1 MATDD
6 TTAEPPA
13 DAVLRVAV
21 PCPLNRL
28 FDYLPPRHSALPSPG
43 CRVRVPFGRRHEIG
57 VVVDWHHQSDLPP
70 ERLRRVSAVLD
81 DTPLLG
87 PELRELATWA
97 TRYYHHPPGEV
108 WATVLPKLLRQGED
122 LDCVATE
129 RWRLTAVGAAT
140 ELRGQRQRALQAM
153 LSTSSDG
160 SSAAELDLALAE
172 WRAAA
177 RRLLARRL
185 VWREVEPPTPPPAQ
199 RLLTPGPPPS
209 PEQSAAL
216 QAIDGTPGFQ
226 AFVLDGVTGSG
237 KTEVYLRAVERV
249 LSQGRQALVL
259 APEIGLTP
267 QLVERFRSRLQAPV
281 VVLHSALTDRER
293 LAAWVCAADGRA
305 GVVIGT
311 RSAVF
316 TPLARPGLIVVDEEH
331 DGSFKQQDGFRYSA
345 RDLAVLR
352 ARLVDVPVVLGSAT
366 PSLETLHN
374 ANSGR
379 FRRLLLGHRVGGAT
393 QPVFEVLDVRG
404 KAMEE
409 GVALALLQRMRSH
422 LERDEQ
428 VLLFLNRRGYAP
440 TLLCHD
446 CGWVARC
453 RRCDARLTLHRRRG
467 RLICHHCAGEQPAP
481 AHCPDCRGSELRPLG
496 LGTERVEA
504 VLQRHLPEFLVARV
518 DRDSTQRK
526 GSLESY
532 LEGARSGRYPILVG
546 TQMLAKGH
554 HFPGVTLV
562 AVLDADHGLFSADYR
577 AGERL
582 AQVLMQVAGRAGR
595 AERPGTVVIQTH
607 QPGHPL
613 LQTLVTRGYAGFA
626 AAALQERA
634 DAVLPPYA
642 FQALLRAEATDR
654 SAPAAFLTEAR
665 KAAGR
670 PPQVELMGPVPAP
683 MERRAG
689 RWRAQLLVSS
699 QQRPLLHQFLDR
711 WAPLLEDLPGARR
724 TRWALEVDPPELY

>member
-1 MATDD
+1 M
-6 TTAEPPA
+6 
-13 DAVLRVAV
+13 LRVAV

-28 FDYLPPRHSALPSPG
+28 FDYLPLPHAPLPTPG
-43 CRVRVPFGRRHEIG
+43 CRVRVPFGRRQAIG
-57 VVVDWHHQSDLPP
+57 VVADWQPTSDLPP
-70 ERLRRVSAVLD
+70 ERLRRISAVLD
-81 DTPLLG
+81 PKPLLG
-87 PELRELATWA
+87 RELTTLAAWA

-108 WATVLPKLLRQGED
+108 WATMLPKLLRQGQD
-122 LDCVATE
+122 LSCVATE
-129 RWRLTAVGAAT
+129 RWRLTAAGAAAK
-140 ELRGQRQRALQAM
+140 LRGKRQQALQRAL
-153 LSTSSDG
+153 
-160 SSAAELDLALAE
+160 SAAAAGLSGTELDLELVD
-172 WRAAA
+172 WRPAAK
-177 RRLLARRL
+177 RLLVRGLMERD
-185 VWREVEPPTPPPAQ
+185 VVPPAAPVAQ
-199 RLLTPGPPPS
+199 RAVTAGPRPS
-209 PEQSAAL
+209 AEQASAL
-216 QAIDGTPGFQ
+216 QAIDAATGFQ

-249 LSQGRQALVL
+249 LTQGRQALIL

-267 QLVERFRSRLQAPV
+267 QLVERFRSRLPAPV
-281 VVLHSALTDRER
+281 VVMHSALTDRER
-293 LAAWVCAADGRA
+293 LAAWVCAAEGAA

-316 TPLARPGLIVVDEEH
+316 TPLARPGVIVVDEEH
-331 DGSFKQQDGFRYSA
+331 DVSFKQQDGFRYSA

-352 ARLVDVPVVLGSAT
+352 ARLMDVPVVLGSAT
-366 PSLETLHN
+366 PSLETLYN
-374 ANSGR
+374 ANRGR
-379 FRRLLLGHRVGGAT
+379 FQHLHLGQRVGGAS
-393 QPVFEVLDVRG
+393 QPVFEILDLRG
-404 KAMEE
+404 KAMEQ
-409 GVALALLQRMRSH
+409 GLALGLLQRMRSH

-446 CGWVARC
+446 CGWVAQC
-453 RRCDARLTLHRRRG
+453 RRCDARLTLHRQRD

-481 AHCPDCRGSELRPLG
+481 TQCPDCNGSELRQLG

-504 VLQRHLPEFLVARV
+504 VLQRHLPEFAVARV

-526 GSLESY
+526 GSLDSF

-554 HFPGVTLV
+554 HFPGVTLA

-613 LQTLVTRGYAGFA
+613 LQTLVIQGYPGFA
-626 AAALQERA
+626 KAALQERA
-634 DAVLPPYA
+634 HAALPPCA
-642 FQALLRAEATDR
+642 FQALLRAEATER
-654 SAPAAFLTEAR
+654 SAPTAFLAEAR
-665 KAAGR
+665 QAAEHTAR
-670 PPQVELMGPVPAP
+670 VELMGPVPAP

-699 QQRPLLHQFLDR
+699 QQRAALHRFLD
-711 WAPLLEDLPGARR
+711 WWTPLLESLPGARR